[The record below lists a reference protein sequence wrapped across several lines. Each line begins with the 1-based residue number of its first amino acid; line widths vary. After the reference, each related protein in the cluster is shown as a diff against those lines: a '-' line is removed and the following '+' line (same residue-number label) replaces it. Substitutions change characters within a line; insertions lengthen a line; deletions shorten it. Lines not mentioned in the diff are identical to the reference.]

1 MCSPATHHIRPP
13 AMRALAGQTALTLE
27 AYTAAYGNSWQRL
40 FSSRGR
46 AAPTETCG
54 ENLLGGRSQRPQ
66 VQGDQFLP
74 LNPMCFPLYWVIR
87 QKAQLTFEVLI
98 SPKTRS
104 SYRGATSL
112 HDSLRQ
118 REKGNPA
125 HLTLE
130 VMVPAGSGCEKSF
143 HSFLTH

>member
-1 MCSPATHHIRPP
+1 
-13 AMRALAGQTALTLE
+13 MRALAGQTALTLD

-40 FSSRGR
+40 S
-46 AAPTETCG
+46 ALE
-54 ENLLGGRSQRPQ
+54 EE
-66 VQGDQFLP
+66 LP
-74 LNPMCFPLYWVIR
+74 LLKRVVRTFWVGEVRGHRSKGISSYLSTQMCFPLYWVIR
-87 QKAQLTFEVLI
+87 QKAQLTFEALI

-112 HDSLRQ
+112 HDPLRE

-130 VMVPAGSGCEKSF
+130 VMVPAGSGCEKFF